1 MAANRN
7 YSATPASAGVAV
19 AIVEAMRP
27 AQHRIPRS
35 PGDWSPLCR
44 RRRRQRNPD
53 ASLSAFGELAR
64 HFAGPHA
71 ALRRGSSTDNG
82 HRRGTAIRGGGSAR
96 NHRRNTD
103 CRDHSRNRCV
113 PGPRIAHNCRV
124 GTISGLPACS
134 PRTALDKAARDWH
147 KGEATAPPCACA
159 KEGPGFCQECAR
171 AFVYPA
177 SAKRI
182 RRERRPIA
190 INQPRNK
197 LTARKA
203 R

>member
-7 YSATPASAGVAV
+7 YSATPASAWVAV
-19 AIVEAMRP
+19 AIVGTTRP
-27 AQHRIPRS
+27 DRHRIPRS

-53 ASLSAFGELAR
+53 ASLSVFGERAR

-71 ALRRGSSTDNG
+71 AVHRGKSTDSG
-82 HRRGTAIRGGGSAR
+82 HRRGTATRGGGSAR
-96 NHRRNTD
+96 NHQRNTD
-103 CRDHSRNRCV
+103 CRGHSRNRCV
-113 PGPRIAHNCRV
+113 PGRRIAHNCRV
-124 GTISGLPACS
+124 DTISALPPCS

-159 KEGPGFCQECAR
+159 MEGPGFCQECAR

-182 RRERRPIA
+182 PRHRYPIA

-197 LTARKA
+197 LTARKT